1 MLKVLLFLVSK
12 LGTDTAL
19 YLVISE
25 MRKQSNI
32 DTEDAMKN
40 TLRNTLIALITFSS
54 SAAFAAGN
62 SSATGGGLLLSLFIG
77 FFALIIVCQLVPATI
92 MLVGIL
98 KGLFGRD
105 AKEVT
110 TH

>member
-1 MLKVLLFLVSK
+1 
-12 LGTDTAL
+12 
-19 YLVISE
+19 
-25 MRKQSNI
+25 
-32 DTEDAMKN
+32 MKN

-54 SAAFAAGN
+54 SAFAAG
-62 SSATGGGLLLSLFIG
+62 STSASGGGLLLSLFIG

-105 AKEVT
+105 SKEVT
-110 TH
+110 GH

>member
-1 MLKVLLFLVSK
+1 M
-12 LGTDTAL
+12 
-19 YLVISE
+19 
-25 MRKQSNI
+25 
-32 DTEDAMKN
+32 EDIMKN
-40 TLRNTLIALITFSS
+40 TLRNTTIALITFTSS
-54 SAAFAAGN
+54 AFAAGN

-92 MLVGIL
+92 MLIGTL

-105 AKEVT
+105 RKEVT